1 MSDHPLLY
9 GNVMGVDRPDRTY
22 ETDLTSTT
30 ESDEPSIP
38 LELGKQLLIDSVV
51 GFIHV
56 YVYVYIYIQC
66 RYIWVNK
73 HNRSCKQH
81 ALR

>member
-51 GFIHV
+51 AFIHV
-56 YVYVYIYIQC
+56 YVYVYIYSAGI
-66 RYIWVNK
+66 YG
-73 HNRSCKQH
+73 
-81 ALR
+81 